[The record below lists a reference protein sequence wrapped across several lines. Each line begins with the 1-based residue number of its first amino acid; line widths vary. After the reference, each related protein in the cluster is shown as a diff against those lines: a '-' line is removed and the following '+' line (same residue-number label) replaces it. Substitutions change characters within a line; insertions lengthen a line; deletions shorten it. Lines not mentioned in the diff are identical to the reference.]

1 MKTPEHTEQGTR
13 LWEELSILVVKDAG
27 QVLGE
32 LQMLDLVLPYW
43 HMCGSAQQ

>member
-1 MKTPEHTEQGTR
+1 MKGKRTEQGTR
-13 LWEELSILVVKDAG
+13 FGKDLAVLVVEDAG

-32 LQMLDLVLPYW
+32 LQMLDLVLSYW